1 MELPLGCEVNDWDVK
16 CAINGGV
23 FWMDASFFNSDLFR
37 WVALPILIFLSRVLD
52 VSIGTIRIIFVAKG
66 KKWLAPLCGFF
77 EVLIWLIAIGQV
89 MQNLS
94 NVFCYLAYAAGFAAG
109 NFVGISIEEKLAM
122 GYQVI
127 RVVTARPAGEL
138 VDALSSA
145 NYGVTYVGAKGA
157 NGDVT
162 LIYTVIKRKDLPQV
176 TALLNR
182 FDPKAFFSVEDAR
195 GACEGVFPMNTSRRQ
210 FGHRFPRGAR

>member
-1 MELPLGCEVNDWDVK
+1 
-16 CAINGGV
+16 
-23 FWMDASFFNSDLFR
+23 MDAAFLNSDAFR
-37 WVALPILIFLSRVLD
+37 WIVLPVLIFLSRVLD

-122 GYQVI
+122 GFQVV
-127 RVVTARPAGEL
+127 RVVTARPPDGL
-138 VDALSSA
+138 IDSLSSA
-145 NYGVTYVGAKGA
+145 HYGVTYVGAKGA
-157 NGDVT
+157 TGDVT
-162 LIYTVIKRKDLPQV
+162 LVYTVIKRKDLPRV
-176 TALLNR
+176 TAMLR
-182 FDPKAFFSVEDAR
+182 KFDPKAFFSVEDAR
-195 GACEGVFPMNTSRRQ
+195 GASEGVFPMEASRRR
-210 FGHRFPRGAR
+210 FGLRFPRMTK

>member
-1 MELPLGCEVNDWDVK
+1 MDSAFLGS
-16 CAINGGV
+16 
-23 FWMDASFFNSDLFR
+23 DAFR
-37 WVALPILIFLSRVLD
+37 WVVLPILIFLSRVLD

-66 KKWLAPLCGFF
+66 KKWLAPVCGFF
-77 EVLIWLIAIGQV
+77 EVLIWLVAIGQV

-94 NVFCYLAYAAGFAAG
+94 NIFCYLAYAAGFAAG

-122 GYQVI
+122 GFQVV

-138 VDALSSA
+138 TDALSSA

-162 LIYTVIKRKDLPQV
+162 LIYTVIKRKDLPRV
-176 TALLNR
+176 TTMLKA

-195 GACEGVFPMNTSRRQ
+195 VASEGVFPMDASRRR
-210 FGHRFPRGAR
+210 FGLRFSRMAK